1 MEVIYVASESKARL
15 NLMLTPDLEKYI
27 SESAKKI
34 GIARSAFVLMCV
46 NQYRNS
52 ERNYDVMQMVPLLE
66 KLAQSE
72 HVEEVTKH
80 AKD

>member
-1 MEVIYVASESKARL
+1 MAGESKARL
-15 NLMLTPDLEKYI
+15 NLMLTPDLEQYI
-27 SESAKKI
+27 SDSAEKI

-52 ERNYDVMQMVPLLE
+52 ERNYDVMQMVPMLQ
-66 KLAQSE
+66 KLVASE
-72 HVEEVTKH
+72 DAKEVNEH

>member
-1 MEVIYVASESKARL
+1 MAGKSKARL
-15 NLMLTPDLEKYI
+15 NLMLTPDLEQYI
-27 SESAKKI
+27 SDSAEKI

-52 ERNYDVMQMVPLLE
+52 ERNYDVMQMVPMLQ
-66 KLAQSE
+66 KLVASE
-72 HVEEVTKH
+72 DAKEVNEH